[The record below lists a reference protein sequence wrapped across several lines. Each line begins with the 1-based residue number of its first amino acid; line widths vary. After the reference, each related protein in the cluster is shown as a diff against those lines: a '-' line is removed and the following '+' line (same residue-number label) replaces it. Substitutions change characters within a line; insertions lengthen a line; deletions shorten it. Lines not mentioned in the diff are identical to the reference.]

1 MIIFCDINKQGV
13 KMPQKGKKSFKTFI
27 QEIKKISI
35 SIKKE
40 KKQSKKNIS
49 PHTYH
54 HNNDDGLS
62 GKFYLEH

>member
-1 MIIFCDINKQGV
+1 MIIFCDINKEGV

-27 QEIKKISI
+27 REIKKISI

-40 KKQSKKNIS
+40 KKQSKKSIS

>member
-1 MIIFCDINKQGV
+1 
-13 KMPQKGKKSFKTFI
+13 MPQSKKKSYKQFI
-27 QEIKKISI
+27 KEIKKISI
-35 SIKKE
+35 NIKRN
-40 KKQSKKNIS
+40 KKQAKKITVGSSNSNS

>member
-1 MIIFCDINKQGV
+1 
-13 KMPQKGKKSFKTFI
+13 MPQSKKKSYKQFI
-27 QEIKKISI
+27 SEIKKISI
-35 SIKKE
+35 NIKRN
-40 KKQSKKNIS
+40 KKQAKKITVSSSSNSNS